1 MIKKILK
8 KIGKNSIISQK
19 EIASAA
25 HEKRNAVLK
34 LSSEII
40 SKNTNK
46 IIEAN
51 KEDLLLAN
59 KAGLK
64 ESYIDRLLLDS
75 KRISTI
81 AESLISISTLPD
93 PLSGKITKWERPN
106 GLIISKQPTP
116 LGVLGIIYESRP
128 NVTVDA
134 AALCIKSGN
143 SVILRCGSDSYN
155 SCYILSEL
163 IRDALQQCNLSKD
176 IIQLIPSKDRDAVDY
191 MLKMSNVIDVIIPRG
206 GKSLVEKVQKN
217 ARVPVFSHLEGICH
231 IYVDQ
236 FAELEKSCSV
246 VINGKMRRTG
256 ICGATET
263 LLVNEHIAKK
273 FLPKICSELNEKGC
287 KIVGDEVTKSIVPYI
302 DLAIEE
308 DWSTEYLAP
317 KISIKVVGD
326 VYDAIEHIQKF
337 GTQHTDAIMT
347 ENEEIAKVFTNAVD
361 SAIVLVNASTQFAD
375 GGEFGL
381 GAEIGISTGK
391 LHARGPVGAAQL
403 TSFKNIEHQIRTNVS
418 LSYFKRKFLDD

>member
-75 KRISTI
+75 KRISAI

-106 GLIISKQPTP
+106 GLVISKQPTP

-176 IIQLIPSKDRDAVDY
+176 IIQLIPCKDRDAVDY

-287 KIVGDEVTKSIVPYI
+287 EIVGDEVTKSIVPYI

-403 TSFKNIEHQIRTNVS
+403 TSFKYVVHGNGQIRP
-418 LSYFKRKFLDD
+418 

>member
-1 MIKKILK
+1 MIKTILK

-25 HEKRNAVLK
+25 HENRNAVLK

-287 KIVGDEVTKSIVPYI
+287 EIVGDEVTKSIVPYI

-326 VYDAIEHIQKF
+326 VYDAIEHIQTF

-403 TSFKNIEHQIRTNVS
+403 TSFKYVVHGNGQIRP
-418 LSYFKRKFLDD
+418 

>member
-19 EIASAA
+19 EIASTA

-75 KRISTI
+75 KRISAI

-287 KIVGDEVTKSIVPYI
+287 KIVGDELTKSIVPYI

-326 VYDAIEHIQKF
+326 VYDAIEHIQTF

-403 TSFKNIEHQIRTNVS
+403 TSFKYVVHGNGQIRH
-418 LSYFKRKFLDD
+418 

>member
-75 KRISTI
+75 KRISAI

-106 GLIISKQPTP
+106 GLVISKQPTP

-176 IIQLIPSKDRDAVDY
+176 IIQLIPSKDREAVDY

-287 KIVGDEVTKSIVPYI
+287 EIVGDEVTKSIVPYI

-403 TSFKNIEHQIRTNVS
+403 TSFKYVVHGNGQIRP
-418 LSYFKRKFLDD
+418 

>member
-1 MIKKILK
+1 MIKTILK
-8 KIGKNSIISQK
+8 EIGKNSIISQK

-25 HEKRNAVLK
+25 HENRNAVLK

-75 KRISTI
+75 KRISAI
-81 AESLISISTLPD
+81 SESLISISTLPD

-106 GLIISKQPTP
+106 GLVISKQPTP

-287 KIVGDEVTKSIVPYI
+287 EIVGDEVTKSIVPYI

-326 VYDAIEHIQKF
+326 VYDAIEHIQTF

-403 TSFKNIEHQIRTNVS
+403 TSFKYVVHGNGQIRP
-418 LSYFKRKFLDD
+418 

>member
-1 MIKKILK
+1 MIKTILK

-25 HEKRNAVLK
+25 HENRNAVLK

-40 SKNTNK
+40 SKNTKK

-176 IIQLIPSKDRDAVDY
+176 IIQLIPSKDREAVDY

-287 KIVGDEVTKSIVPYI
+287 KIVGDELTKSIVPYI

-326 VYDAIEHIQKF
+326 VYDAIEHIQTF

-403 TSFKNIEHQIRTNVS
+403 TSFKYVVHGNGQIRP
-418 LSYFKRKFLDD
+418 

>member
-19 EIASAA
+19 EIASAE

-75 KRISTI
+75 KRISAI

-106 GLIISKQPTP
+106 GLVISKQPTP

-163 IRDALQQCNLSKD
+163 IRDALQQCNFSKD
-176 IIQLIPSKDRDAVDY
+176 IIQLIPSKDREAVDF

-403 TSFKNIEHQIRTNVS
+403 TSFKYVVHGNGQIRP
-418 LSYFKRKFLDD
+418 

>member
-40 SKNTNK
+40 SKNTKK

-75 KRISTI
+75 KRISAI

-176 IIQLIPSKDRDAVDY
+176 IIQLIPSKDREAVDY

-326 VYDAIEHIQKF
+326 VYDAIEHIQTF

-403 TSFKNIEHQIRTNVS
+403 TSFKYVVHGNGQIRN
-418 LSYFKRKFLDD
+418 

>member
-25 HEKRNAVLK
+25 HENRNAVLK

-75 KRISTI
+75 KRISAI
-81 AESLISISTLPD
+81 AESLISISKLPD
-93 PLSGKITKWERPN
+93 PLSGKISKWERPN
-106 GLIISKQPTP
+106 GLIISKHPTP

-176 IIQLIPSKDRDAVDY
+176 IIQLIPSKDREAVDY

-236 FAELEKSCSV
+236 FAEFEKSCSV

-263 LLVNEHIAKK
+263 LLVNEHIANK

-287 KIVGDEVTKSIVPYI
+287 EIVGDEVTKSIVPYI

-403 TSFKNIEHQIRTNVS
+403 TSFKYVVHGNGQIRP
-418 LSYFKRKFLDD
+418 

>member
-75 KRISTI
+75 KRISAI

-176 IIQLIPSKDRDAVDY
+176 IIQLIPSKDREAVDY

-287 KIVGDEVTKSIVPYI
+287 KIVGDELTKSIVPYI

-403 TSFKNIEHQIRTNVS
+403 TSFKYVVHGNGQIRP
-418 LSYFKRKFLDD
+418 

>member
-75 KRISTI
+75 KRISAI

-176 IIQLIPSKDRDAVDY
+176 IIQLIPSKDREAVDY

-326 VYDAIEHIQKF
+326 VYDAIEHIQTF

-403 TSFKNIEHQIRTNVS
+403 TSFKYVVHGNGQIRP
-418 LSYFKRKFLDD
+418 

>member
-1 MIKKILK
+1 MIKTILK

-75 KRISTI
+75 KRISAI
-81 AESLISISTLPD
+81 SESLISISTLPD

-287 KIVGDEVTKSIVPYI
+287 EIVGDEVTKSIVPYI

-403 TSFKNIEHQIRTNVS
+403 TSFKYVVHGNGQIRP
-418 LSYFKRKFLDD
+418 

>member
-75 KRISTI
+75 KRISAI

-93 PLSGKITKWERPN
+93 PLTGKITKWERPN

-163 IRDALQQCNLSKD
+163 IRDALQQCNFSKD
-176 IIQLIPSKDRDAVDY
+176 IIQLIPSKDREAVDF

-273 FLPKICSELNEKGC
+273 FLPKVCSKLNEKGC

-403 TSFKNIEHQIRTNVS
+403 TSFKYVVHGNGQIRP
-418 LSYFKRKFLDD
+418 

>member
-64 ESYIDRLLLDS
+64 ESYIDRLVLDS
-75 KRISTI
+75 KRISAI
-81 AESLISISTLPD
+81 SESLISISTLPD

-106 GLIISKQPTP
+106 GLVISKQPTP

-287 KIVGDEVTKSIVPYI
+287 EIVGDEVTKSIVPYI

-326 VYDAIEHIQKF
+326 VYDAIEHIQTF

-403 TSFKNIEHQIRTNVS
+403 TSFKYVVHGNGQIRP
-418 LSYFKRKFLDD
+418 

>member
-1 MIKKILK
+1 MIKTILK

-25 HEKRNAVLK
+25 HENRNAVLK

-40 SKNTNK
+40 SKNTKK

-75 KRISTI
+75 KRISAI

-163 IRDALQQCNLSKD
+163 IRDALQQCNFSKD
-176 IIQLIPSKDRDAVDY
+176 IIQLIPSKDREAVDF

-287 KIVGDEVTKSIVPYI
+287 KIVGDELTKSIVPYI

-403 TSFKNIEHQIRTNVS
+403 TSFKYVVHGNGQIRP
-418 LSYFKRKFLDD
+418 

>member
-1 MIKKILK
+1 M
-8 KIGKNSIISQK
+8 
-19 EIASAA
+19 
-25 HEKRNAVLK
+25 LK

-75 KRISTI
+75 KRISAI
-81 AESLISISTLPD
+81 SESLISISTLPD

-287 KIVGDEVTKSIVPYI
+287 EIVGDEVTKSIVPYI

-326 VYDAIEHIQKF
+326 VYDAIEHIQTF

-403 TSFKNIEHQIRTNVS
+403 TSFKYVVHGNGQIRN
-418 LSYFKRKFLDD
+418 

>member
-176 IIQLIPSKDRDAVDY
+176 IIQLIPSKDREAVDY

-287 KIVGDEVTKSIVPYI
+287 EIVGDEVTKSIVPYI

-326 VYDAIEHIQKF
+326 VYDAIEHIQTF

-381 GAEIGISTGK
+381 GAEIGIATGK

-403 TSFKNIEHQIRTNVS
+403 TSFKYVVHGNGQIRP
-418 LSYFKRKFLDD
+418 

>member
-8 KIGKNSIISQK
+8 EIGNNSIISQK

-75 KRISTI
+75 KRISAI
-81 AESLISISTLPD
+81 SESLISISTLPD

-106 GLIISKQPTP
+106 GLVISKQPTP

-287 KIVGDEVTKSIVPYI
+287 EIVGDEVTKSIVPYI

-403 TSFKNIEHQIRTNVS
+403 TSFKYVVHGNGQIRP
-418 LSYFKRKFLDD
+418 

>member
-40 SKNTNK
+40 SKNTKK

-59 KAGLK
+59 KAGLR

-75 KRISTI
+75 KRISAI

-287 KIVGDEVTKSIVPYI
+287 EIVGDEVTKSIVPYI

-403 TSFKNIEHQIRTNVS
+403 TSFKYVVHGNGQIRP
-418 LSYFKRKFLDD
+418 

>member
-75 KRISTI
+75 KRISAI
-81 AESLISISTLPD
+81 SESLISISTLPD

-106 GLIISKQPTP
+106 GLVISKQPTP

-326 VYDAIEHIQKF
+326 VYDAIEHIQTF

-403 TSFKNIEHQIRTNVS
+403 TSFKYVVHGNGQIRH
-418 LSYFKRKFLDD
+418 

>member
-75 KRISTI
+75 KRISAI
-81 AESLISISTLPD
+81 SESLISISTLPD
-93 PLSGKITKWERPN
+93 PLSGKISKWERPN

-176 IIQLIPSKDRDAVDY
+176 IIQLIPSKDREAVDY

-287 KIVGDEVTKSIVPYI
+287 EIVGDEVTKSIVPYI

-326 VYDAIEHIQKF
+326 VYDAIEHIQTF

-403 TSFKNIEHQIRTNVS
+403 TSFKYVVHGNGQIRP
-418 LSYFKRKFLDD
+418 

>member
-1 MIKKILK
+1 M
-8 KIGKNSIISQK
+8 
-19 EIASAA
+19 
-25 HEKRNAVLK
+25 
-34 LSSEII
+34 
-40 SKNTNK
+40 
-46 IIEAN
+46 
-51 KEDLLLAN
+51 
-59 KAGLK
+59 
-64 ESYIDRLLLDS
+64 
-75 KRISTI
+75 
-81 AESLISISTLPD
+81 
-93 PLSGKITKWERPN
+93 
-106 GLIISKQPTP
+106 
-116 LGVLGIIYESRP
+116 
-128 NVTVDA
+128 
-134 AALCIKSGN
+134 
-143 SVILRCGSDSYN
+143 
-155 SCYILSEL
+155 
-163 IRDALQQCNLSKD
+163 
-176 IIQLIPSKDRDAVDY
+176 
-191 MLKMSNVIDVIIPRG
+191 
-206 GKSLVEKVQKN
+206 
-217 ARVPVFSHLEGICH
+217 FSHLEGICH

-287 KIVGDEVTKSIVPYI
+287 EIVGDEVTKSIVPYI

-326 VYDAIEHIQKF
+326 VYDAIEHIQTF

-403 TSFKNIEHQIRTNVS
+403 TSFKYVVHGNGQIRP
-418 LSYFKRKFLDD
+418 

>member
-1 MIKKILK
+1 MIKTILK

-75 KRISTI
+75 KRISAI
-81 AESLISISTLPD
+81 SESLISISTLPD

-106 GLIISKQPTP
+106 GLVISKQPTP

-287 KIVGDEVTKSIVPYI
+287 EIVGDEVTKSIVPYI
-302 DLAIEE
+302 DPAIEE

-326 VYDAIEHIQKF
+326 VYDAIEHIQTF

-403 TSFKNIEHQIRTNVS
+403 TSFKYVVHGNGQIRP
-418 LSYFKRKFLDD
+418 

>member
-75 KRISTI
+75 KRISAI

-163 IRDALQQCNLSKD
+163 IRDALQQCNFSKD

-403 TSFKNIEHQIRTNVS
+403 TSFKYVVHGNGQIRP
-418 LSYFKRKFLDD
+418 

>member
-75 KRISTI
+75 KRISAI

-287 KIVGDEVTKSIVPYI
+287 EIVGDEVTKSIVPYI

-326 VYDAIEHIQKF
+326 VYDAIEHIQTF

-403 TSFKNIEHQIRTNVS
+403 TSFKYVVHGNGQIRP
-418 LSYFKRKFLDD
+418 

>member
-75 KRISTI
+75 KRISAI

-163 IRDALQQCNLSKD
+163 IRDALQQCNFSKD
-176 IIQLIPSKDRDAVDY
+176 IIQLIPSKDREAVDF

-287 KIVGDEVTKSIVPYI
+287 EIVGDEVTKSIVPYI

-326 VYDAIEHIQKF
+326 VYDAIEHIQTF

-403 TSFKNIEHQIRTNVS
+403 TSFKYVVHGNGQIRP
-418 LSYFKRKFLDD
+418 

>member
-1 MIKKILK
+1 MIKNILK

-19 EIASAA
+19 EIASAT
-25 HEKRNAVLK
+25 HENRNAVLK
-34 LSSEII
+34 FSAEII

-51 KEDLLLAN
+51 KEDLLLAS

-81 AESLISISTLPD
+81 VESLISISKLPD
-93 PLSGKITKWERPN
+93 PLSGEITKWERPN
-106 GLIISKQPTP
+106 GLIITKQPTP

-128 NVTVDA
+128 NVTADA

-163 IRDALQQCNLSKD
+163 IRDALQECNLSKD
-176 IIQLIPSKDRDAVDY
+176 IIQLIPSKDREAVDY

-326 VYDAIEHIQKF
+326 VYEAIAHIQKF

-347 ENEEIAKVFTNAVD
+347 ENEEIGKVFTNAVD

-403 TSFKNIEHQIRTNVS
+403 TSFKYVVHGNGQIRP
-418 LSYFKRKFLDD
+418 

>member
-1 MIKKILK
+1 MIKTILK

-25 HEKRNAVLK
+25 HENRNAVLK

-176 IIQLIPSKDRDAVDY
+176 IIQLIPSKDREAVDY

-287 KIVGDEVTKSIVPYI
+287 KIVGDELTKSIVPYI

-403 TSFKNIEHQIRTNVS
+403 TSFKYVVHGNGQIRP
-418 LSYFKRKFLDD
+418 

>member
-1 MIKKILK
+1 MIKTILK

-25 HEKRNAVLK
+25 HENRNAVLK

-287 KIVGDEVTKSIVPYI
+287 KIVGDESTKSIVPYI

-403 TSFKNIEHQIRTNVS
+403 TSFKYVVHGNGQIRP
-418 LSYFKRKFLDD
+418 

>member
-1 MIKKILK
+1 MIKTILK

-40 SKNTNK
+40 SKNTKK

-176 IIQLIPSKDRDAVDY
+176 IIQLIPSKDREAVDY

-287 KIVGDEVTKSIVPYI
+287 KIVGDELTKSIVPHI

-403 TSFKNIEHQIRTNVS
+403 TSFKYVVHGNGQIRP
-418 LSYFKRKFLDD
+418 

>member
-25 HEKRNAVLK
+25 HENRNAVLK

-40 SKNTNK
+40 SKNTKK

-75 KRISTI
+75 KRISAI
-81 AESLISISTLPD
+81 SESLISISTLPD

-106 GLIISKQPTP
+106 GLVISKQPTP

-287 KIVGDEVTKSIVPYI
+287 KIVGDELTKSIVPYI

-326 VYDAIEHIQKF
+326 VYDAIEHIQTF

-403 TSFKNIEHQIRTNVS
+403 TSFKYVVHGNGQIRP
-418 LSYFKRKFLDD
+418 

>member
-75 KRISTI
+75 KRISAI
-81 AESLISISTLPD
+81 SESLISISTLPD

-106 GLIISKQPTP
+106 GLVISKQPTP

-287 KIVGDEVTKSIVPYI
+287 EIVGDEVTKSIVPYI

-326 VYDAIEHIQKF
+326 VYDAIEHIQTF

-403 TSFKNIEHQIRTNVS
+403 TSFKYVVHGNGQIRS
-418 LSYFKRKFLDD
+418 

>member
-1 MIKKILK
+1 MIKTILK

-40 SKNTNK
+40 SKNTKK

-75 KRISTI
+75 KRISAI

-93 PLSGKITKWERPN
+93 PLSGKITKWQRPN
-106 GLIISKQPTP
+106 GLVISKQPTP

-176 IIQLIPSKDRDAVDY
+176 IIQLIPSKDREAVDY

-287 KIVGDEVTKSIVPYI
+287 KIVGDELTKSIVPYI

-403 TSFKNIEHQIRTNVS
+403 TSFKYVVHGNGQIRP
-418 LSYFKRKFLDD
+418 

>member
-1 MIKKILK
+1 MIKTILK

-25 HEKRNAVLK
+25 HENRNAVLK

-40 SKNTNK
+40 SKNTKK

-176 IIQLIPSKDRDAVDY
+176 IIQLIPSKDREAVDY

-287 KIVGDEVTKSIVPYI
+287 KIVGDELTKSIVPYI
-302 DLAIEE
+302 DLAVEE

-403 TSFKNIEHQIRTNVS
+403 TSFKYVVHGNGQIRP
-418 LSYFKRKFLDD
+418 

>member
-25 HEKRNAVLK
+25 HENRNAVLK

-40 SKNTNK
+40 SKNTKK

-75 KRISTI
+75 KRISAI

-287 KIVGDEVTKSIVPYI
+287 EIVGDEVTKSIVPYI

-403 TSFKNIEHQIRTNVS
+403 TSFKYVVHGNGQIRP
-418 LSYFKRKFLDD
+418 

>member
-25 HEKRNAVLK
+25 HENRNAVLK

-40 SKNTNK
+40 SKNTKK

-81 AESLISISTLPD
+81 VESLISISTLPD

-287 KIVGDEVTKSIVPYI
+287 EIVGDEVTKSIVPYI

-326 VYDAIEHIQKF
+326 VYDAIEHIQTF

-403 TSFKNIEHQIRTNVS
+403 TSFKYVVHGNGQIRP
-418 LSYFKRKFLDD
+418 

>member
-40 SKNTNK
+40 SKNINK

-64 ESYIDRLLLDS
+64 ESYIDRLFLDS
-75 KRISTI
+75 KRISAI
-81 AESLISISTLPD
+81 AESLISISKLPD

-326 VYDAIEHIQKF
+326 VYDAIEHIQTF

-403 TSFKNIEHQIRTNVS
+403 TSFKYVVHGNGQIRP
-418 LSYFKRKFLDD
+418 

>member
-75 KRISTI
+75 KRISAI
-81 AESLISISTLPD
+81 SESLISISTLPD

-106 GLIISKQPTP
+106 GLVISKQPTP

-191 MLKMSNVIDVIIPRG
+191 MLKMSNFIDVIIPRG

-287 KIVGDEVTKSIVPYI
+287 EIVGDEVTKSIVPYI
-302 DLAIEE
+302 DPAIEE

-326 VYDAIEHIQKF
+326 VYDAIKHIQTF

-403 TSFKNIEHQIRTNVS
+403 TSFKYVVHGNGQIRP
-418 LSYFKRKFLDD
+418 